1 MDRIKLLEQCRYYS
15 GEQECPFSSNAL
27 KRYWNLEQVYVEQ
40 GGKLNTLEDGLYKSL
55 GGKEYVGIPRA
66 LLITMFSYWGKG
78 TYDLKAYINSF
89 YELIDTYLE
98 IVAEQFPKDKIP
110 HNRK

>member
-1 MDRIKLLEQCRYYS
+1 MDRIKLLGQCRYYG
-15 GEQECPFSSNAL
+15 GEQECPFRSDAN
-27 KRYWNLEQVYVEQ
+27 KRYWNLERVYVEQ
-40 GGKLNTLEDGLYKSL
+40 GGKLNTLEDELYKSL
-55 GGKEYVGIPRA
+55 GGKEYAGIPRA

-98 IVAEQFPKDKIP
+98 IATERFPKDKIP